1 MLEIKNTVKM
11 KDAFD
16 GLISRLDMAEISEL
30 EDIAIEPMKTEMQ
43 KEYFK
48 NIFKY
53 FKNYFL
59 VYVKSANC
67 TLGGSIVQL
76 LMLRIW
82 LWITLVEIFSN
93 YYL

>member
-53 FKNYFL
+53 FK
-59 VYVKSANC
+59 K
-67 TLGGSIVQL
+67 
-76 LMLRIW
+76 
-82 LWITLVEIFSN
+82 
-93 YYL
+93 